1 MDNIMDNILTGRELQ
16 ILTRFVKRCIIR
28 MDDIKIPEEE
38 SKHGGKDMYLKVLE
52 CGKKEIRVCMY
63 LIDSEYQEY
72 DEQYDEGKQQYIVRI
87 TLQDVNK
94 LINTKAILNRHLTI
108 EDWYIFHT
116 EILKSV
122 VCGSC
127 NGYFIAE
134 AGMEYCDKCDPYV
147 MTHTEDC
154 SICLS
159 NKEAVWVKTPCNHCF
174 HYECINKVESK
185 YVHGEG
191 HQIKCPLCR
200 TIVLWK
206 QYNAKM

>member
-1 MDNIMDNILTGRELQ
+1 MDNILTARELE

-38 SKHGGKDMYLKVLE
+38 SEHGGKDLYQKVLE
-52 CGKKEIRVCMY
+52 CGKKEIRIWMY
-63 LIDSEYQEY
+63 LIDSEYE
-72 DEQYDEGKQQYIVRI
+72 EYDEGKQQYIVRI
-87 TLQDVNK
+87 TLKEGNK
-94 LINTKAILNRHLTI
+94 LINTKAITNKHLTI

-116 EILKSV
+116 EILKSA

-127 NGYFIAE
+127 NKYFIAE
-134 AGMEYCDKCDPYV
+134 AGMEYCDNCDPYV

-159 NKEAVWVKTPCNHCF
+159 NKEGVWIKTPCNHCF

-206 QYNAKM
+206 QYTNKI